1 MDFKRITP
9 YAGETFYEIN
19 PKNKNEYRTVYMRIQ
34 PILNDLFGLQYQE
47 RIYYDKKSKLVN
59 RGGNIV
65 NTQYNRVV
73 YFQISRAPKWSFTLT
88 QDFTSAYEGAIP
100 VDPYYNPLEALI
112 SGDFKYFTGSRNTVK
127 PPSWINNRW
136 ISAEFSYNI
145 TSSQRISVMYGS
157 IQGGLFCSNGVCRV
171 IPAFNDGF
179 KVAYSASF

>member
-1 MDFKRITP
+1 MTDNEGQ
-9 YAGETFYEIN
+9 AIN
-19 PKNKNEYRTVYMRIQ
+19 NN
-34 PILNDLFGLQYQE
+34 L
-47 RIYYDKKSKLVN
+47 KKSKLVN
-59 RGGNIV
+59 ADGSIV
-65 NTQYNRVV
+65 NTQYNRV
-73 YFQISRAPKWSFTLT
+73 FSIQISRTPKWSFTLT

-112 SGDFKYFTGSRNTVK
+112 AGDFKYFLGKRNTVK
-127 PPSWINNRW
+127 PPSWIKNRW
-136 ISAEFSYNI
+136 ISAELSYNI